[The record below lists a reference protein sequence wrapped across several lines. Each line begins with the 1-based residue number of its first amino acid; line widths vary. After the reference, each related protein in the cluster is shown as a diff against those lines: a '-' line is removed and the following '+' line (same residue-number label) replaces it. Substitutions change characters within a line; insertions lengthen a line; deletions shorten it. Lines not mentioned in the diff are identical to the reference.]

1 MTMDT
6 SKETDYVN
14 PKGGRVTAVDDKA
27 DPVLFYPSGGGFQYS
42 MPAAE
47 FHEEFK
53 PAPPLTWRRG
63 VVTAEWHGY
72 EPEIL
77 IPCWSDGGLWNGWG
91 MPYFERAQVEQLMAL
106 QPGAMHWDGD
116 KVVATLEGADPEDGP
131 EEYGPLTLPDGT
143 EVWGVG
149 TGSWTW
155 DRVEFDEKGLGA
167 EMLQARYGREDG
179 GEHPKYTRE
188 EWRIAV
194 EQDSTLLGYWAWVA
208 AQIEEAP

>member
-1 MTMDT
+1 MST
-6 SKETDYVN
+6 SKETDYIN
-14 PKGGRVTAVDDKA
+14 PKGSRVTAVDDKA

-42 MPAAE
+42 MPAE
-47 FHEEFK
+47 KFHEEFK

-91 MPYFERAQVEQLMAL
+91 MPYFERAQVEQLIAL
-106 QPGAMHWDGD
+106 QPGALHWDGD

-131 EEYGPLTLPDGT
+131 EEYEPIEIEGVK
-143 EVWGVG
+143 VWGVG
-149 TGSWTW
+149 AGSWTW
-155 DRVEFDEKGLGA
+155 DRVEFDEKALGA
-167 EMLQARYGREDG
+167 ELLQARYEKAGQ
-179 GEHPKYTRE
+179 HPVWTLEKWEAGVVSR
-188 EWRIAV
+188 R
-194 EQDSTLLGYWAWVA
+194 TLLGYWDWVV